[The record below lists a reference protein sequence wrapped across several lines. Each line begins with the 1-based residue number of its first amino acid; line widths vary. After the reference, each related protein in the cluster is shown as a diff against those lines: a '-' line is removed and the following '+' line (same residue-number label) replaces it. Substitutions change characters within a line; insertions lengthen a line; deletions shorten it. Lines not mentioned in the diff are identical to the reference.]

1 MTAILTS
8 PFAMQMK
15 RLISPVLANART
27 GRLIARLTGN
37 LIRHRGLV
45 LDTSHPVIT
54 PEIKAALFWHGYES
68 GEYRFIKRHLPR
80 NLDVIELGGSM
91 GVISA
96 TIRRHIERDR
106 RLVIVEADPR
116 LADVLEGNL
125 KRNRC
130 TDGVTIERTA
140 ISYSGE
146 SHVSFALGPSSV
158 SGRLADDS
166 RPDEQT
172 VTVPATT
179 LSGLAER
186 HGFER
191 FALVCDIE
199 GVEWDIFAADRDV
212 LARAEMV
219 IMELHARPGLDAI
232 ADQVRA
238 VLDTGLFDLIDQHG
252 PVVALRRKG

>member
-8 PFAMQMK
+8 PFAMHMK

-27 GRLIARLTGN
+27 GRMIAKLTDN

-68 GEYRFIKRHLPR
+68 GEYRFIKQHLPR

-125 KRNRC
+125 ARNGC
-130 TDGVTIERTA
+130 ADGVTIERAA
-140 ISYSGE
+140 ISYSGDAD
-146 SHVSFALGPSSV
+146 VSFALGPSSV
-158 SGRLADDS
+158 SGRLADGNS
-166 RPDEQT
+166 PDEQT
-172 VTVPATT
+172 VTVPAIT
-179 LSGLAER
+179 LSGLARR

-199 GVEWDIFAADRDV
+199 GVEWDIFASDRGV
-212 LARAEMV
+212 LSRAEMV
-219 IMELHARPGLDAI
+219 IMELHARPGLDTVAS
-232 ADQVRA
+232 QVQA

-252 PVVALRRKG
+252 PVVTLRRRG